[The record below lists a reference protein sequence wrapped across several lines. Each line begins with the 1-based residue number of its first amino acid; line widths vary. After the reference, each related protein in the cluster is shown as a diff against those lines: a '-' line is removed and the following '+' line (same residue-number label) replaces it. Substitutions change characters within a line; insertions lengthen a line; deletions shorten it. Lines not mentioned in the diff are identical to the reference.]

1 MTTIRQ
7 AALLVFAFSAAAFGF
22 DQTWSESYAQEAAAA
37 NKSCTA
43 KQYPECRQHLLRLRE
58 LLDGRADIV
67 YTLAGVEALLGN
79 KDAALEALAIYSKSG
94 LTFADPAAVPDL
106 ASIKETP
113 EFKTIVD
120 RVKAARRPISN
131 SKPFATLPEKDL
143 ISEDVAYD
151 PVSKRFFISS
161 VRHHKIL
168 SLDGKGKFADFVPDG
183 QPDIWAILALHVDT
197 KRHVLWATTAAMPE
211 SIGYTA
217 ALDGR
222 SALLKYSLDRG
233 TLQKRYDVP
242 IGGKHVLGDMTVS
255 TAGDVYVSDGYG
267 EVYWLDH
274 HQDKLEILI
283 GKGVFRSPQTPA
295 LSPDERR
302 LFVPDYSRGIS
313 IVDLATKQVKLL
325 EHPKELSL
333 GGIDGLYLNG
343 KTMIAVQNGTA
354 PPRII
359 RMTLD
364 DGLTRV
370 THWDTLEANSPYLG
384 TPTHGVFV
392 DGKFYFLANAGWDR
406 MTNDGKVKEGATFES
421 PTIRVIARPNQ

>member
-7 AALLVFAFSAAAFGF
+7 AALLVVAFSAVAVAF

-43 KQYPECRQHLLRLRE
+43 KQHPECRGHLLRLRE

-67 YTLAGVEALLGN
+67 YNLASVEALLGN
-79 KDAALEALAIYSKSG
+79 KDAALEALGIYSKSG
-94 LTFADPAAVPDL
+94 LTFADPAADPDF
-106 ASIKETP
+106 AAIKDTP

-120 RVKAARRPISN
+120 RVKAARQPVSS
-131 SKPFATLPEKDL
+131 SKPFATLPQKDL
-143 ISEDVAYD
+143 ISEDIAYD
-151 PVSKRFFISS
+151 PATKRFFISS

-168 SLDGKGKFADFVPDG
+168 SLDRKGKFADFVPDG
-183 QPDIWAILALHVDT
+183 QPDVWAILALHVDA
-197 KRHVLWATTAAMPE
+197 KRRVLWATTAAMPE
-211 SIGYTA
+211 SVGYTA

-222 SALLKYSLDRG
+222 SALLKYSLDKG
-233 TLQKRYDVP
+233 TLLKRYDVP
-242 IGGKHVLGDMTVS
+242 TGGKHVLGDMTAS

-267 EVYWLDH
+267 EVYWVDH
-274 HQDKLEILI
+274 RQDKLEILI

-295 LSPDERR
+295 LSPDEHH

-313 IVDLATKQVKLL
+313 IVDLASKQSKLL

-354 PPRII
+354 PLRII

-364 DGLTRV
+364 NGMTRV

-384 TPTHGVFV
+384 SPTHGVFV
-392 DGKFYFLANAGWDR
+392 EGKFYFIANAGWDR
-406 MTNDGKVKEGATFES
+406 MTNDGKLKEGATFES
-421 PTIRVIARPNQ
+421 PTIRVSSLVP

>member
-1 MTTIRQ
+1 MATIRQ
-7 AALLVFAFSAAAFGF
+7 AALLVFAFSAASAAF
-22 DQTWSESYAQEAAAA
+22 DQTWSESYSQEAAAA
-37 NKSCTA
+37 NKTCTA

-67 YTLAGVEALLGN
+67 YKLASVEALLGN
-79 KDAALEALAIYSKSG
+79 KDAALEALAVYSKSG
-94 LTFADPAAVPDL
+94 LTFADPAADADL
-106 ASIKETP
+106 VSIKDTP
-113 EFKTIVD
+113 EFKAIVD
-120 RVKAARRPISN
+120 RVKAARQSVSH

-143 ISEDVAYD
+143 IAEDIAYD
-151 PVSKRFFISS
+151 PPSKRFFISS

-168 SLDGKGKFADFVPDG
+168 SLDSNGKFLDFVPDG
-183 QPDIWAILALHVDT
+183 QPDIWAVLALHVDA
-197 KRHVLWATTAAMPE
+197 KRRILWATTAAMPE

-222 SALLKYSLDRG
+222 SALLKYSLDEG
-233 TLQKRYDVP
+233 TLLKRYDVTTA
-242 IGGKHVLGDMTVS
+242 GKHILGDMTVS

-267 EVYWLDH
+267 EVYWVDH
-274 HQDKLEILI
+274 RHDKLEILI
-283 GKGVFRSPQTPA
+283 GKGNFRSPQTPA

-313 IVDLATKQVKLL
+313 IVDLATKQTELL

-343 KTMIAVQNGTA
+343 ETMVAIQNGTA

-364 DGLTRV
+364 HAMTRV
-370 THWDTLEANSPYLG
+370 TRWDTLEANSPYLG
-384 TPTHGVFV
+384 APTHGVLV
-392 DGKFYFLANAGWDR
+392 GATFYFIANAGWDR
-406 MTNDGKVKEGATFES
+406 MTNEGSLKQGAAFDS
-421 PTIRVIARPNQ
+421 PTIRVSSQPLQ